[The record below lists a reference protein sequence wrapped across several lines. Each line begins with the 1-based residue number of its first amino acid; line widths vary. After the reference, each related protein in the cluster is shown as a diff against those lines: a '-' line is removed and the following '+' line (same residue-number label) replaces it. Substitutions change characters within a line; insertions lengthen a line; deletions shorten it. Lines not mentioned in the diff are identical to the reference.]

1 MAQPGLSPDMKA
13 VCERFKLIQVLNRQD
28 PKE

>member
-1 MAQPGLSPDMKA
+1 MAQPGFTPGTKV